1 MEQRR
6 LCGLSRGCELHGQE
20 RLPWSPAQTQ
30 GLEEKA
36 EQAVNISGRQGQFLG
51 PRGWAPKKKR
61 HPGPRCCLLTSSSF
75 EQIPH
80 SHPPRQPSL
89 PLGLHHMLG
98 PGSAP
103 PAAGWGHE
111 AIQARVWRHGGQV
124 SRGLSPGCTGS
135 SRLLATCLPAPS
147 TLQAEQK
154 EVLPQGDRPGHTGTG
169 VAHGC
174 SHLTPPHENP
184 CLLPQLRLP

>member
-6 LCGLSRGCELHGQE
+6 PCGLARGCELHGQG
-20 RLPWSPAQTQ
+20 RLPWSPSQTQ

-36 EQAVNISGRQGQFLG
+36 VQAANISGRQGQFLG
-51 PRGWAPKKKR
+51 PRGWAPRKR
-61 HPGPRCCLLTSSSF
+61 RRPGPWCCLLTSSSF
-75 EQIPH
+75 EQTPH

-89 PLGLHHMLG
+89 PSGLHHVLG
-98 PGSAP
+98 SGSAP

-111 AIQARVWRHGGQV
+111 VIQARVWGHGRRV
-124 SRGLSPGCTGS
+124 SRGAVTWLH
-135 SRLLATCLPAPS
+135 RLLATCLSVPS

-154 EVLPQGDRPGHTGTG
+154 EVLPQGDSPGHTRTG
-169 VAHGC
+169 AAHRC

-184 CLLPQLRLP
+184 CLLPPLRLP